1 MKMTSCLRSLT
12 KMQSPDAF
20 SEVEQT
26 SGYRQGNLSSLGS
39 TGMERDSG
47 QPWGL
52 ARGAFQDPRVTQGF
66 AVLQV
71 GGAARVGFR
80 WSGKTDVG
88 AIGVYDHS
96 ASPGRWGGGQCWLR
110 ALSLT
115 TDVNPSLWQVDGQ
128 SQH

>member
-1 MKMTSCLRSLT
+1 MTSCLRSLT

-39 TGMERDSG
+39 IGMERDSA

-66 AVLQV
+66 AVLRV
-71 GGAARVGFR
+71 GGAAR
-80 WSGKTDVG
+80 WASGGLGT
-88 AIGVYDHS
+88 
-96 ASPGRWGGGQCWLR
+96 PRR
-110 ALSLT
+110 
-115 TDVNPSLWQVDGQ
+115 GQ
-128 SQH
+128 SVCMTTAHLQADGAAGSAGYGP